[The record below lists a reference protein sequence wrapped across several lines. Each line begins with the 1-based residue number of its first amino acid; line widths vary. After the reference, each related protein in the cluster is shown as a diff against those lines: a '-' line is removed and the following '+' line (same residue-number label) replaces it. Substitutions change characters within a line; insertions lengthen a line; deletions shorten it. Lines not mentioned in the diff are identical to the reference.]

1 MILSYN
7 SFCSKIQD
15 KKLVG
20 VPSGG
25 AKQIHFGCFAFE
37 DFMWNASP
45 ASMIRLTG
53 FLVATT
59 TRLICD
65 TLNTRN
71 IRHYIY

>member
-25 AKQIHFGCFAFE
+25 AE
-37 DFMWNASP
+37 
-45 ASMIRLTG
+45 
-53 FLVATT
+53 
-59 TRLICD
+59 
-65 TLNTRN
+65 
-71 IRHYIY
+71 